1 LDILADRRGRLWLAT
16 NEGLFITDSS
26 GSIIYKQAH
35 TVKTAKLLNYSADTI
50 LCIFGNQLQIFST
63 AGKPVLLDTLMFA
76 NARAFCKTGIYCWFG
91 TPFGLYIA
99 DVSDGIKSLRNVFVH
114 RPIHPEAVYALLL
127 HEGIIWSAT
136 DHGIKRYSVA
146 GKLLPA
152 LPVTQELLNHVIYA
166 LVPDQLNRIWF
177 SSNRGIGCISEKRD
191 RIIWF
196 NTRNNLQSLEFNS
209 NAFLRNQQGWIYF
222 GGING
227 INGLN
232 PQHFNP
238 VKTMPE
244 IRLITLSISDTSYSG
259 GIPPEHLHLD
269 IDWRSPHVSGSVFTT
284 DYLNPEM
291 QQFSF
296 YLEGYQSG
304 WGKMSSDP
312 SFSYRNLPPGKYR
325 LLVKCTD
332 AYKNISGEVCL
343 LTIRIKPPFWKTW
356 WFAIFSAIALLC
368 ITILIVRKLQEM
380 RYRDKLHKLEKQN
393 AVNRER
399 LRIAKD
405 MHDEVGASLTRISI
419 LSELAKNGKQSQEES
434 MKTISQISDISG
446 NVVDEMSEIIWAMN
460 PKNDS
465 LDSFAAYLRRYA
477 SGYLETAGI
486 EGRFPF
492 PDDIQPVAMSSE
504 LRRNVFLT
512 AKEALHNMV
521 KHSGA
526 TEAEVRLEY
535 YGKKLELSL
544 RDNGNGFD
552 IESKTG
558 SGNGLI
564 NMQKR
569 IQELGGEFSVTS
581 TVGKGTEVRL
591 VVILG

>member
-1 LDILADRRGRLWLAT
+1 
-16 NEGLFITDSS
+16 
-26 GSIIYKQAH
+26 
-35 TVKTAKLLNYSADTI
+35 
-50 LCIFGNQLQIFST
+50 
-63 AGKPVLLDTLMFA
+63 
-76 NARAFCKTGIYCWFG
+76 
-91 TPFGLYIA
+91 
-99 DVSDGIKSLRNVFVH
+99 
-114 RPIHPEAVYALLL
+114 
-127 HEGIIWSAT
+127 
-136 DHGIKRYSVA
+136 
-146 GKLLPA
+146 
-152 LPVTQELLNHVIYA
+152 
-166 LVPDQLNRIWF
+166 
-177 SSNRGIGCISEKRD
+177 
-191 RIIWF
+191 
-196 NTRNNLQSLEFNS
+196 
-209 NAFLRNQQGWIYF
+209 
-222 GGING
+222 
-227 INGLN
+227 
-232 PQHFNP
+232 
-238 VKTMPE
+238 
-244 IRLITLSISDTSYSG
+244 
-259 GIPPEHLHLD
+259 
-269 IDWRSPHVSGSVFTT
+269 
-284 DYLNPEM
+284 
-291 QQFSF
+291 
-296 YLEGYQSG
+296 
-304 WGKMSSDP
+304 
-312 SFSYRNLPPGKYR
+312 
-325 LLVKCTD
+325 
-332 AYKNISGEVCL
+332 
-343 LTIRIKPPFWKTW
+343 
-356 WFAIFSAIALLC
+356 
-368 ITILIVRKLQEM
+368 M

-486 EGRFPF
+486 EGKFPF
-492 PDDIQPVAMSSE
+492 PDDIQPVAMSAE